1 MLTTSLVKLSDIWP
15 IKEVKASIKQS
26 HKTIRHITGP
36 VPHKLTKAYTF
47 DYGNVNFAEYV
58 SLVLLSTA
66 QYNQWGLNRQLI
78 NQSIHFVSRGE
89 HVTVVMTL

>member
-1 MLTTSLVKLSDIWP
+1 M
-15 IKEVKASIKQS
+15 KASIKQS

-78 NQSIHFVSRGE
+78 NQSIN
-89 HVTVVMTL
+89 TLCFKMGARDSSDDPVALYNIKLKI